1 MVKSRLPMNSNR
13 RPRIGSQRGAAL
25 IVGLI
30 MLLLMTMVGVAG
42 MRDTLLQEKM
52 AGNMRDREM
61 ALQAAESALRA
72 AEISLNGATAPA
84 ISNANG
90 MYDLATTAGATATQ
104 RKSGSTMVSE
114 PKFWGSVWNWYGNG
128 NYITYGSVG
137 TVRQLPMLNPALASQ
152 GILEQPRYVI
162 EKMDSSL
169 TNRGEYTSGGGS
181 TTMVTEADL
190 GSVEDTAT
198 VVPDY
203 RITAR
208 GVGATADAV
217 VILQSTFRRS
227 KP

>member
-1 MVKSRLPMNSNR
+1 MVKSAFPMNSSR
-13 RPRIGSQRGAAL
+13 RASFGSQRGAAL

-90 MYDLATTAGATATQ
+90 MYDLSTTPGATATQ
-104 RKSGSTMVSE
+104 RMSGSTMVSE
-114 PKFWGSVWNWYGNG
+114 PKFWGSVWNWSTNG
-128 NYITYGSVG
+128 NYITYGTVG
-137 TVRQLPMLNPALASQ
+137 NTRQLPMASAGLASQ
-152 GILEQPRYVI
+152 GILEQPKYVI
-162 EKMDSSL
+162 EKLDSSL
-169 TNRGEYTSGGGS
+169 TSRGEYTTGGGS
-181 TTMVTEADL
+181 STMVMEADL
-190 GSVEDTAT
+190 GSVEDSAT